1 MLYLPYKVEAGE
13 LVMHTYFNVKTSPI
27 RQTKVV
33 DNKNSLNSEY
43 TYVIYSLD
51 LSESRTSL
59 RLFINED

>member
-1 MLYLPYKVEAGE
+1 
-13 LVMHTYFNVKTSPI
+13 MHTYFNVKTSPI